1 MTSHD
6 TTYRFF
12 ASTDMTVA
20 ALMRDYAHLTFP
32 PIHKRVQGRP
42 LHEPLIAVTART
54 PEQAGWAGM
63 ALAQHTPPD
72 AGAEVLSL
80 FVVPEQ
86 RQRGIGS
93 SLLAHLTRVVAEQR
107 RHSIRL
113 TYRDD
118 WPGAVVL
125 ERILARQ
132 GWSTPRDTLLHCKA
146 RPNSVLQAPWFA
158 RARLAQGYRVFP
170 WDDLTPAEQQAIV
183 ARQAREGWFPAVLDP
198 FQEAARREPTS
209 SLGLRWHDEVIGWM
223 ITHRM
228 NTETVQYTS
237 LFITPGRHHRAQAVP
252 LLAAA
257 LQRQAAQQ
265 IPFGTF
271 QVDVTND
278 PMRRFLER
286 RLRDWMISVVT
297 LRASRRE
304 LPPVAGKA

>member
-1 MTSHD
+1 MTSHG
-6 TTYRFF
+6 TRYRFF

-42 LHEPLIAVTART
+42 LHEPLIAVTARV
-54 PEQAGWAGM
+54 PEWPEWVGL
-63 ALAQHTPPD
+63 ALAQHTASA
-72 AGAEVLSL
+72 AGAEVVSL
-80 FVVPEQ
+80 FVVPNQ

-93 SLLAHLTRVVAEQR
+93 GLLTHLAHVVAEQGR
-107 RHSIRL
+107 RSIHL

-118 WPGAVVL
+118 WPGAVAL

-132 GWSTPRDTLLHCKA
+132 GWSTPRDTLLLCKA
-146 RPNSVLQAPWFA
+146 RLTSVLQAPWFA
-158 RARLAQGYRVFP
+158 QARLATGYHVFP
-170 WDDLTPAEQQAIV
+170 WDDLTPAEQQAIA

-209 SLGLRWHDEVIGWM
+209 SLGLRWHDEVVGWM
-223 ITHRM
+223 ITHRI

-237 LFITPGRHHRAQAVP
+237 LFITPGRRHRAQAVP

-257 LQRQAAQQ
+257 GQRQAAQQ
-265 IPFGTF
+265 IPFSTF
-271 QVDVTND
+271 QIDVTND

-286 RLRDWMISVVT
+286 RLRNSLLSVVT
-297 LRASRRE
+297 SRASRRV
-304 LPPVAGKA
+304 LSPAPAQA